1 MVTSG
6 ELTCRGTS
14 LLFLLWHLAY
24 VSREKPRFKI
34 TMRRAEEITY
44 RGKSSLINMNDL
56 LFVIWCLLDAENDVI
71 DLLNSQFLNIASI
84 I

>member
-1 MVTSG
+1 MVPYLCPCPG
-6 ELTCRGTS
+6 ICP
-14 LLFLLWHLAY
+14 
-24 VSREKPRFKI
+24 VSREKLRLKI
-34 TMRRAEEITY
+34 TVSRAEVITY

-56 LFVIWCLLDAENDVI
+56 LFVIWCLPDAENDVI